1 VINNY
6 VANFPRGFTP
16 TTSQADVLKKLE
28 EAFKTKKV
36 VICCA
41 PTGSGKSLIAKT
53 FEKISKHHT
62 KDFNSL
68 VDSHDAFRLN
78 STGEYSNAD
87 KCLEQ
92 GPSGAF
98 VLTITKSLQDQYK
111 KLFDDVAV
119 MKGKS
124 NYTCKIDTSVDVET
138 GPCVLSKKV
147 KEGCWKGNICEYYNA
162 RKDGLLSN
170 FSALNYKMFLSL
182 PDHVKHKTFLVCDEA
197 SELEEELTRRFSAEI
212 DVAKLVKND
221 VEVEPPKNIY
231 HENMRPW
238 ISDLVFKVA
247 GAITE
252 LKSRLTKRQGDPTE
266 GEFFRLKY
274 LSNTYRSLLAVDSSW
289 ESADYIIE
297 RDKLVFKLTP
307 LRVDKLSHHLF
318 DFGEKILLMSATI
331 IDHKNFAKSLGIT
344 DYEFID
350 VPSQFDAAKSPIYI
364 SSKYKLNYTNIE
376 QNLPH
381 VIKQIAEIC
390 EQHKDDKGVIHTHTQ
405 YICNAISSALPKSD
419 RFLFRSDNSTNEEI
433 LFEHYAS
440 KDPTVLISPSLA
452 YGIDLKDSL
461 ARFQI
466 IVKLPYL
473 PLSDKR
479 IKKMFDVDKDW
490 YENRMLNT
498 LVQASG
504 RATRSAE
511 DHSITYILDGCI
523 KDVIFRAKG
532 KLPKHF
538 IDRLQ

>member
-1 VINNY
+1 MINNY
-6 VANFPRGFTP
+6 IANFPEGFTP
-16 TTSQADVLKKLE
+16 TASQADVLKKLE
-28 EAFKTKKV
+28 EAFKTKRV

-41 PTGSGKSLIAKT
+41 PTGSGKSLLAKT

-68 VDSHDAFRLN
+68 IDSHDAFRLN
-78 STGEYSNAD
+78 STGEYSKAEE
-87 KCLEQ
+87 CLAQ

-111 KLFDDVAV
+111 KLFNDVAV

-124 NYTCKIDTSVDVET
+124 NYTCQVDTSVDVEA
-138 GPCVLSKKV
+138 GPCVLSRKL
-147 KEGCWKGNICEYYNA
+147 KEGCWKNNICEYYTA
-162 RKDGLLSN
+162 RKEGILSD

-212 DVAKLVKND
+212 DLVKLAKND
-221 VEVEPPKNIY
+221 VEIEPPKNIY

-238 ISDLVFKVA
+238 ISDLVFRVA
-247 GAITE
+247 SAVAD
-252 LKSRLTKRQGDPTE
+252 LKSRLSKRQGTPTE
-266 GEFFRLKY
+266 GEMYRLKY
-274 LSNTYRSLLAVDSSW
+274 LTNAHRSLLAVDDSW

-297 RDKLVFKLTP
+297 RDKLSFKLTP

-344 DYEFID
+344 DYEFIE
-350 VPSQFDAAKSPIYI
+350 VPSQFDASKSPIYI
-364 SSKYKLNYTNIE
+364 SSKYKLNYTNLE

-390 EQHKDDKGVIHTHTQ
+390 EHHKDVKGVIHTHTQ
-405 YICNAISSALPKSD
+405 SICNAISVALPKDS
-419 RFLFRSDNSTNEEI
+419 RFLFRSENSTNEEI
-433 LFEHYAS
+433 LFEHYAV
-440 KDPTVLISPSLA
+440 KEPTVLISPSLA
-452 YGIDLKDSL
+452 YGIDLKDNL

-479 IKKMFDVDKDW
+479 IKKMFDADRDW

-511 DHSITYILDGCI
+511 DYSVTYILDGCI
-523 KDVIFRAKG
+523 KDVIFRARG